1 MPKSETEQEVLIIGD
16 DFTPGAQ
23 ANSEI
28 DYLLGF
34 NTHMLD
40 DQAVRSEKFGC
51 SIAPNYCQDA
61 ELSRQL
67 LEKFKIYPLIIPTL
81 QLSNRKN
88 KVSPNGEDNSYSFT
102 ASFIFKEEHHLT
114 IPFDTEELALSC
126 ALWYVLAYHT

>member
-1 MPKSETEQEVLIIGD
+1 MPKSTAEHEVLIIGD

-34 NTHMLD
+34 NTHLLD

-51 SIAPNYCQDA
+51 SIAPNYCDDIEVTMP
-61 ELSRQL
+61 ELQRIGL
-67 LEKFKIYPLIIPTL
+67 DPLILPSIDFVK
-81 QLSNRKN
+81 RKRGEEY
-88 KVSPNGEDNSYSFT
+88 SPMFI
-102 ASFIFKEEHHLT
+102 ASFVFNDEHHLT
-114 IPFDTEELALSC
+114 IPFDTEALALSC